1 MEHSDCDA
9 AGTHSGCVRVCSRA
23 DDGVQFAR
31 LDPHYG
37 DGHRAAIG
45 RTITGR
51 CTTSRSDAGRA
62 TFPDMRA
69 RRRYRSAVCTCETAT
84 RTCHRQGM
92 ADHAY
97 RQ

>member
-9 AGTHSGCVRVCSRA
+9 VETHPDCVRGCSRA
-23 DDGVQFAR
+23 DDRVQFPR
-31 LDPHYG
+31 LDPYHG
-37 DGHRAAIG
+37 DCHRAAIG
-45 RTITGR
+45 RSITGR

-62 TFPDMRA
+62 TVTDMRA
-69 RRRYRSAVCTCETAT
+69 RRRNRSAVCTCETGP
-84 RTCHRQGM
+84 RTSHRQGM